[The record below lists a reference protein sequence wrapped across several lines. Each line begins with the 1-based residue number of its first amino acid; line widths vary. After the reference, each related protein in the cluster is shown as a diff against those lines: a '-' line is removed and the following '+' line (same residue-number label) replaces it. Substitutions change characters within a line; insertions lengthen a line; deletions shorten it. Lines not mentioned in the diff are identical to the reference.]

1 MIKNFEKL
9 MQKSHRDPY
18 RILQESEE
26 QKRKEYKEEQESGC
40 IRNQNNQIESNNQ
53 KESKKNFNTVQKE
66 HKENTRILTESIK
79 VQKKFQ
85 EILKKPQNLPK

>member
-26 QKRKEYKEEQESGC
+26 QKRKEYKEQESGC